1 MGLISRVSS
10 RTYRKM
16 LILKLSVLSLCVFGA
31 EKKRNKR
38 IEGISEK
45 EFHDLHE
52 QWDDED
58 IEDGLVDEMDLP
70 EHKREKRQL
79 PMDVI
84 MKDPQR
90 LDKPTQEDVM
100 WKSKHRTLMIFVDIV
115 EKDFWL
121 AKKEPRSRPWSTRKF
136 AEDISAKWE
145 TMLHNSHELGIMR
158 FQPDDDQILF
168 KLDDGSR
175 AYAIKDFLVEQEE
188 VIHVS
193 IEKTSYYG
201 KGDRIVNYKKHQV
214 EKEKKKN
221 RDDAIRKK
229 KEEIKKRITDEK
241 KAVEEK
247 LKAEAEAK
255 KAAEMLKDYDMAT
268 AKTEL

>member
-1 MGLISRVSS
+1 MKL
-10 RTYRKM
+10 
-16 LILKLSVLSLCVFGA
+16 LILSIYFLSFYQTLA

-38 IEGISEK
+38 IEGISDS
-45 EFHDLHE
+45 EFHKLAE
-52 QWDDED
+52 NWDDED
-58 IEDGLVDEMDLP
+58 IEDGLVDEEDLP

-79 PMDVI
+79 PMETI
-84 MKDPQR
+84 MKDPKR
-90 LDKPTQEDVM
+90 LDQPLESDVKM
-100 WKSKHRTLMIFVDIV
+100 LKRQRTLMMFVDV
-115 EKDFWL
+115 LEKDYWL

-201 KGDRIVNYKKHQV
+201 KGDKIVNYKKHQS

>member
-58 IEDGLVDEMDLP
+58 IEDGLVDDMDLP

-121 AKKEPRSRPWSTRKF
+121 AKEEPRQRPWSSRKF
-136 AEDISAKWE
+136 AEDVSAKWE
-145 TMLHNSHELGIMR
+145 GMLHNAHELGIMR

-168 KLDDGSR
+168 KLDDGAR
-175 AYAIKDFLVEQEE
+175 AYAIKDFLIEQEE
-188 VIHVS
+188 CIHVS
-193 IEKTSYYG
+193 IEKTSFYG
-201 KGDRIVNYKKHQV
+201 KGDELVGHKKHSD
-214 EKEKKKN
+214 EKEKKRK
-221 RDDAIRKK
+221 RDEAIRKRAKEIKEEREKAKKK
-229 KEEIKKRITDEK
+229 KED
-241 KAVEEK
+241 EEK
-247 LKAEAEAK
+247 ASEILKNMQK
-255 KAAEMLKDYDMAT
+255 S
-268 AKTEL
+268 EL